1 MNEEN
6 IQQNQIEEESYTK
19 TSNNMNL
26 QIENLQKEFEF
37 QNQQKNKEL
46 EVLFEEINSENQELK
61 KELIQTKLQLEE
73 EKQKTK
79 NIKNTFL
86 NINSSNITPSSQE
99 EIKDSGI
106 FGPESKYIYLNDHIK
121 IIKENN
127 EKKIKELNNS
137 HNYKK
142 KNFSEERKNY
152 EQNLLKILKEKQGN
166 RDLVK
171 NILDLN
177 EKFFGDIEQLMNDN
191 YIKDK
196 YIITLGEKYDIIKD
210 EINFLKERIFQEK
223 INILE
228 KISEINGINNQN
240 HFNMVQELQNELEE
254 NHHNFYTEQ
263 ILGPLE
269 NINIMLSNI
278 KQNGKEIENNRYKLE
293 CENEILKNKINI
305 LEQEK
310 NELLDKS
317 SNFIFDKESIISENL
332 LYKSEIN
339 KLKNEIQIM
348 GNENNNLLKN
358 IKELNEGI
366 SNIKNKM
373 NLDLKKLETNNK
385 IILAQKD
392 SLINELN
399 KKNNILL
406 QNEINYKNQLNDLNE
421 QNLNLQQ
428 EINYSKE
435 TENKYQ
441 KELLE
446 LNKKYNQD
454 LINSKDAEQRNSA
467 AEEINKNLSQRL
479 ENLKSEKINIENA
492 SNVLN
497 DKFNNI
503 NIEYN
508 KIKDELIQE
517 KQKNMDM
524 ESEIIQ
530 LKNKLTTMEG
540 NLDLLKSG
548 SDLLPKI
555 YQSIK
560 EIYQLHFGNSNINN
574 NNNNMKNGQN
584 NSDDILF
591 MLKDMNEKLSN
602 RNSNIVNQEINFNRD
617 FADLENSKNSQLYEN
632 ILLYL
637 INIKSQNKIE
647 LAKILSEKNSNVM
660 SNNNSREISQS
671 MTHHSSSC
679 FFNKKYL
686 EELKTLL
693 EDKYKKIENRIR
705 TSVTIGE
712 LEELLTEFK
721 NLYEAVIDNVIQ
733 SFYIHKTNLSENN
746 ILTIQIPLGKYHQ
759 IINNTN
765 SNLISIEKSVNK
777 KLSEYKSQ
785 GEKIESALSILSKNI
800 NRIY

>member
-1 MNEEN
+1 M
-6 IQQNQIEEESYTK
+6 
-19 TSNNMNL
+19 
-26 QIENLQKEFEF
+26 
-37 QNQQKNKEL
+37 
-46 EVLFEEINSENQELK
+46 
-61 KELIQTKLQLEE
+61 
-73 EKQKTK
+73 
-79 NIKNTFL
+79 
-86 NINSSNITPSSQE
+86 
-99 EIKDSGI
+99 
-106 FGPESKYIYLNDHIK
+106 
-121 IIKENN
+121 
-127 EKKIKELNNS
+127 
-137 HNYKK
+137 
-142 KNFSEERKNY
+142 
-152 EQNLLKILKEKQGN
+152 
-166 RDLVK
+166 
-171 NILDLN
+171 
-177 EKFFGDIEQLMNDN
+177 
-191 YIKDK
+191 
-196 YIITLGEKYDIIKD
+196 
-210 EINFLKERIFQEK
+210 
-223 INILE
+223 
-228 KISEINGINNQN
+228 
-240 HFNMVQELQNELEE
+240 
-254 NHHNFYTEQ
+254 
-263 ILGPLE
+263 
-269 NINIMLSNI
+269 
-278 KQNGKEIENNRYKLE
+278 
-293 CENEILKNKINI
+293 KNKINI

-508 KIKDELIQE
+508 RIKDELIQE

-555 YQSIK
+555 YRSIK

-785 GEKIESALSILSKNI
+785 GEKIESALSILSKNV